1 MARERDKM
9 WGDVEK
15 VVTKHVLDEN
25 PDDETL
31 AEYLGKTVVR
41 DYRVGSINGVNIR
54 TSHTTEYTK

>member
-1 MARERDKM
+1 MASKRDKM

-41 DYRVGSINGVNIR
+41 DYRVRSINVLNIC
-54 TSHTTEYTK
+54 TSHTPELTK